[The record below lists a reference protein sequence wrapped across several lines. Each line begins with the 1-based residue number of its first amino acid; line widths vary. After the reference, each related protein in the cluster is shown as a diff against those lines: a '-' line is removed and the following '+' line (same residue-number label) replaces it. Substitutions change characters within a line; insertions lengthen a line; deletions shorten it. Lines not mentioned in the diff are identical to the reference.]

1 MSPFGDAGTIS
12 AQRERIRSLLAPT
25 DPVDAMTAYYALTHD
40 PRRTHLSLH
49 RTPAGSVDG
58 FVAVCQT
65 GRDLFVPLVVMRAE
79 EDDVGP
85 LLRRALRPGRPYTI
99 ITLVKLRRAIESV
112 MVVEH
117 WQINLIYVLRPDAY
131 RPVLNV
137 MVQQGGSTFRYEIRV
152 RDQVAAAAGVNWQ
165 SGRLADVYIYTD
177 PAFQGRGWGKAVGA
191 ACVRDLLAE
200 RLLPLYTVSEHNV
213 VSQRLADALGFRDSG
228 VRDFECRAV
237 LRRAEG

>member
-1 MSPFGDAGTIS
+1 
-12 AQRERIRSLLAPT
+12 
-25 DPVDAMTAYYALTHD
+25 
-40 PRRTHLSLH
+40 
-49 RTPAGSVDG
+49 
-58 FVAVCQT
+58 
-65 GRDLFVPLVVMRAE
+65 
-79 EDDVGP
+79 
-85 LLRRALRPGRPYTI
+85 
-99 ITLVKLRRAIESV
+99 
-112 MVVEH
+112 
-117 WQINLIYVLRPDAY
+117 
-131 RPVLNV
+131 
-137 MVQQGGSTFRYEIRV
+137 
-152 RDQVAAAAGVNWQ
+152 VAAAAGVNWQ